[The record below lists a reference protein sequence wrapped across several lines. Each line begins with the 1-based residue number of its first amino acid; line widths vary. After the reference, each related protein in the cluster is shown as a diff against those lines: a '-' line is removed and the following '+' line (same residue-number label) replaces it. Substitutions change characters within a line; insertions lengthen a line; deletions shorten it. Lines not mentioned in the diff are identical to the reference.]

1 MPGCIHTDGTHTI
14 HMLLSLLSNP
24 RVLHLLAQVDGHSGH
39 VYYGHRVENAGVAFI
54 AFEQG
59 IHAHLNWGLASHQP
73 RTPLHP
79 SPDFRYH
86 GFIIHGETG
95 RLELDGDGP
104 VGDRPILRI
113 VRGTEIEAVN
123 LRPGQ
128 SSIRL
133 EIEDLVSS
141 IETGAPHPLSGQNGR
156 DVLEVI
162 IGIYESARRRRVIQ
176 FPFEVKENPFLAMC
190 EAGDFPS

>member
-1 MPGCIHTDGTHTI
+1 M
-14 HMLLSLLSNP
+14 
-24 RVLHLLAQVDGHSGH
+24 
-39 VYYGHRVENAGVAFI
+39 
-54 AFEQG
+54 
-59 IHAHLNWGLASHQP
+59 
-73 RTPLHP
+73 HP
-79 SPDFRYH
+79 SQNFRYH

-123 LRPGQ
+123 LRPGK
-128 SSIRL
+128 SSTRL

-141 IETGAPHPLSGQNGR
+141 IATGAPHPLSGQNGR